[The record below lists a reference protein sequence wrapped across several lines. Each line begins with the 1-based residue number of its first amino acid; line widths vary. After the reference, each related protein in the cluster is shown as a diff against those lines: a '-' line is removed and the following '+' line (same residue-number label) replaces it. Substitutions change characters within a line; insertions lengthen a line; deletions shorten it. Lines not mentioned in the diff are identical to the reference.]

1 MEPNKWEKGDIGD
14 KVFIYKNHMS
24 IHLSDQM
31 EPSKRNKKDKGDTGN
46 VYKNHTS
53 IHLTTL
59 LTLSKN
65 PSPACVN
72 NDLSFPHYIQ
82 NYPSSNSRILIVE
95 RLLVR
100 KFL

>member
-46 VYKNHTS
+46 
-53 IHLTTL
+53 L
-59 LTLSKN
+59 
-65 PSPACVN
+65 
-72 NDLSFPHYIQ
+72 YIKII
-82 NYPSSNSRILIVE
+82 RV
-95 RLLVR
+95 
-100 KFL
+100 FT